1 MLTHGKYGRKGFY
14 IEMFFNC
21 FRNFL
26 RGAFTALFIAHHEV
40 QLCCLI
46 ATSVFLALVT
56 IWLRKYFINLAMF
69 LVSLIYYLAFMT
81 FDLVLLVREK
91 EYLPQLDYETLSL
104 FLILLIF
111 ALVIIKIVMLVVAEI
126 KDGLKFCK
134 ATRTVAPKGHVREKS
149 TKKSGG
155 RNKKS

>member
-1 MLTHGKYGRKGFY
+1 
-14 IEMFFNC
+14 
-21 FRNFL
+21 
-26 RGAFTALFIAHHEV
+26 
-40 QLCCLI
+40 
-46 ATSVFLALVT
+46 
-56 IWLRKYFINLAMF
+56 
-69 LVSLIYYLAFMT
+69 MT